1 MEPADPGEWRVVA
14 DEPAYAG
21 WVRVRHRTFEMP
33 DGSRSQWDIIDGSRT
48 VAVVARTT
56 TGQFLLVRQFRPGPQ
71 RMLDEVPG
79 GYSHGDETIEQ
90 TAARE
95 LLEETGYR
103 AGAITVVGST
113 WMTANASIERFVAV
127 AEDCVK
133 VAEPSFD
140 RDEYGRVLLVDAAD
154 LLTLVRSGQ
163 LTDQGVVYRAL
174 DYLGL
179 LSGS

>member
-1 MEPADPGEWRVVA
+1 MATP
-14 DEPAYAG
+14 
-21 WVRVRHRTFEMP
+21 
-33 DGSRSQWDIIDGSRT
+33 
-48 VAVVARTT
+48 
-56 TGQFLLVRQFRPGPQ
+56 
-71 RMLDEVPG
+71 
-79 GYSHGDETIEQ
+79 GDESIEE

-103 AGAITVVGST
+103 AGTITVVGST

-127 AEDCVK
+127 AEECVK

-179 LSGS
+179 LNAS

>member
-1 MEPADPGEWRVVA
+1 MEPADPGEWRVIA

-21 WVRVRHRTFEMP
+21 WVTVRHRTFEMP

-48 VAVVARTT
+48 VAVVARTV

-79 GYSHGDETIEQ
+79 GYSHGDESIEE

-103 AGAITVVGST
+103 AGTITVVGST

-127 AEDCVK
+127 AEECVK

-179 LSGS
+179 LSAS